1 MDFDDF
7 NDEQKEVIKSG
18 KGTLLVEA
26 GPGSGK
32 TTVIVSRIEELLN
45 SGVDPESFLV
55 ITFTRKAAENLK
67 MKLKWKKINP
77 EIISK
82 MQISTIHSFCLEFL
96 KDRGID
102 VDLLDDDTS
111 ERKALFIQKFK
122 EELGFTGPATV
133 LGNNQLSSI
142 VDKFGEYTCFNV
154 DDEGFLQEI
163 KDTRPVSQEYI
174 NFANSMKYFSKK
186 EVKYKELTDDW
197 YNARFSQLV
206 AAYPKYLE
214 LLDKYNCV
222 DYDTLQLKT
231 LEELKNDCETKY
243 RTVFV
248 DEFQDTDP
256 LQYEIFKILEK
267 NCDYFTAVGDVDQHI
282 YGFRSSFIDY
292 FKKMEDDDLV
302 DKKISLNCNY
312 RSTDDIV
319 EVTDC
324 FIKDQRGESLKEL
337 KSANKKYDNP
347 TFLIENESNEDEAQ
361 KIFDIIQ
368 HIKESG
374 KIKDYGEVGVLY
386 RTHNNKTITE
396 LVNLF
401 NQFNEN
407 KYDKDQIKFNIKGQ
421 SDLED
426 QDEIKSILT
435 MLWYI
440 TRNTYK
446 GYIPNKYAEL
456 EDLNLKAFCGEYF
469 EPKFWSLSSKTKQY
483 LCELQDSFYQSIV
496 DARKEVRKEE
506 NRSQNVSSYKIDDN
520 NEKLP
525 TLREIF
531 NRVQMPIIDLS
542 KIDDDNDRRFFEF
555 LDGLREK
562 HNSENPPQIFD
573 TFYALLTYGDYFE
586 DIKNKTPQLKN
597 LAILSQTIYNYSTF
611 ISETDL
617 KGLYYFLSG
626 VIRNYT
632 SNYSEDEGVQL
643 MTIHSAK
650 GLEFP
655 VTIVLSLM
663 KGNFPMVSKDPNR
676 ERNTRNRR
684 DTFYTPLKYLNY
696 KKFLLDEYPDLS
708 WMEIE
713 DKMDAE
719 EENRV
724 IYVAMTRAADLLIL
738 SSVGEVPDEINEIK
752 DKLITYNGLNDLD
765 SVEIHKH
772 FTNQE
777 EEPLKLNFS
786 KFNLYNSCPCA
797 YNLSYNVGFAF
808 PRKEVTDL
816 GSVFHYAMDDV
827 NQKLKINKMIDDKDL
842 EDIIKNAYTSFFD
855 IDENPEQFEKVKKD
869 ITDYTKNQA
878 CNFDVIDSEYQFS
891 VDMGEYTLNGAVDLI
906 YRISDTEIGILDYK
920 NAESNPHKIRSYSRQ
935 LFTYALALK
944 QLDEFKDYDIK
955 EGIIHFVKSKE
966 EPVEI
971 TEELIK
977 NQENELNE
985 VALKIKCNNYKKI
998 TELKPNDEN
1007 IFCNYCNF
1015 RIFCKNNDEAS

>member
-1 MDFDDF
+1 MGF
-7 NDEQKEVIKSG
+7 NDKQQEVIDYG
-18 KGTLLVEA
+18 TGTLLVEA

-32 TTVIVSRIEELLN
+32 TTVIVARINELLKR
-45 SGVDPESFLV
+45 GVDPESFLV

-67 MKLKWKKINP
+67 IKLKEKKISSN
-77 EIISK
+77 IISK

-96 KDRGID
+96 KDRGTD

-154 DDEGFLQEI
+154 DDEALLQEI
-163 KDTRPVSQEYI
+163 EETRPVSQEYI
-174 NFANSMKYFSKK
+174 DFVNSMKYFSKK
-186 EVKYKELTDDW
+186 EVKYKDFSKEW
-197 YNARFSQLV
+197 YNARFAQLV
-206 AAYPKYLE
+206 SAYPTYLK
-214 LLDKYNCV
+214 LLDEYNCV

-231 LEELKNDCETKY
+231 LKELKNNDKTKY
-243 RTVFV
+243 KTVFV

-267 NCDYFTAVGDVDQHI
+267 NCNYFTAVGDVDQHI
-282 YGFRSSFIDY
+282 YGFRSSYIDY
-292 FKKMEDDDLV
+292 FKKMEDDELI

-312 RSTDDIV
+312 RSTRDIV
-319 EVTDC
+319 KVTDD
-324 FIKDQRGESLKEL
+324 FIKCQRGESLKKLE
-337 KSANKKYDNP
+337 SANKKYNNA
-347 TFLIENESNEDEAQ
+347 TFIIENESNNDEAQ
-361 KIFDIIQ
+361 KIFDIICHLKQ
-368 HIKESG
+368 SG

-386 RTHNNKTITE
+386 RTHGNKTIME
-396 LVNLF
+396 LINLF
-401 NQFNEN
+401 NQFNE
-407 KYDKDQIKFNIKGQ
+407 DKNDEEKIKFNIKGQ
-421 SDLED
+421 SDLSE
-426 QDEIKSILT
+426 QDEVKSVLT
-435 MLWYI
+435 MLWYV

-446 GYIPNKYAEL
+446 GYIPSKYAEL
-456 EDLNLKAFCGEYF
+456 KDINLKAFCGEYF
-469 EPKFWSLSSKTKQY
+469 EPKFWSLSCQTKQY
-483 LCELQDSFYQSIV
+483 LCDLQDSFYEDIV
-496 DARKEVRKEE
+496 EVRNQVRKEK
-506 NRSQNVSSYKIDDN
+506 NSKARKVTSYIIDQNDEELPDLRKI
-520 NEKLP
+520 
-525 TLREIF
+525 F
-531 NRVQMPIIDLS
+531 SRVQMPIIDLS
-542 KIDDDNDRRFFEF
+542 KIDDDDDRKFFEF
-555 LDGLREK
+555 LDDLREK
-562 HNSENPPQIFD
+562 HASENPPQIFD
-573 TFYALLTYGDYFE
+573 TFYKLLTYWDYFNTVE
-586 DIKNKTPQLKN
+586 EKTPQLKN
-597 LAILSQTIYNYSTF
+597 LSILSQTAYNYTSF
-611 ISETDL
+611 ISQTDL
-617 KGLYYFLSG
+617 KGFYYFLNG

-676 ERNTRNRR
+676 EKNTRNRR

-696 KKFLLDEYPDLS
+696 KKFLLDEYPDLN

-738 SSVGEVPDEINEIK
+738 SSIGEIPDEIDEIK
-752 DKLITYNGLNDLD
+752 DHLVKYEGLNDLD
-765 SVEIHKH
+765 SVEINKH

-777 EEPLKLNFS
+777 EEPLTLNFS

-816 GSVFHYAMDDV
+816 GSVFHYALDDV
-827 NQKLKINKMIDDKDL
+827 NQKLKVNEKIDDEDL
-842 EDIIKNAYTSFFD
+842 DDIIKDAYTSFFD
-855 IDENPEQFEKVKKD
+855 IDEDPEQFEKVKKD
-869 ITDYTKNQA
+869 ITDYTRNRA

-920 NAESNPHKIRSYSRQ
+920 NAESNPHKIKSYSRQ

-966 EPVEI
+966 EPIEI

-998 TELKPNDEN
+998 TELKPNNEN
-1007 IFCNYCNF
+1007 IFCKFCNF
-1015 RIFCKNNDEAS
+1015 RIFCKTNDEAS